1 MDKIMPKTTQPSTK
15 SHYNKGLGRRKT
27 AVAQVRLL
35 SGSGQFTINGE
46 VVEPKSQWLRPLAL
60 LGKKESTDITV
71 VVRGGG
77 MTSQADA
84 ITLGI
89 ARALIEQDETF
100 KPTLR
105 KAGLVTRDP
114 RVKERK
120 KPGLKRARKAP
131 QWSKR

>member
-1 MDKIMPKTTQPSTK
+1 MAKTETPA
-15 SHYNKGLGRRKT
+15 HYHWGVGRRKS
-27 AVAQVRLL
+27 AVAQVRLTP
-35 SGSGQFTINGE
+35 GTGQFTVNNTK
-46 VVEPKSQWLRPLAL
+46 VSPDTLWTKPLEL
-60 LGKKESTDITV
+60 VGKRETTDVSVI
-71 VVRGGG
+71 VRGGG
-77 MTSQADA
+77 MTGQQEA

-89 ARALIEQDETF
+89 ARAIIRAEAEL

-114 RVKERK
+114 RVKERM

>member
-1 MDKIMPKTTQPSTK
+1 MAKTATPLT
-15 SHYNKGLGRRKT
+15 YYKGIGRRKS
-27 AVAQVRLL
+27 AVAQVRIVP
-35 SGSGQFTINGE
+35 GSGQFTINDAK
-46 VVEPKSQWLRPLAL
+46 VNPTPQWLRPLSL
-60 LGKKESTDITV
+60 LGKQDTMDISV

-77 MTSQADA
+77 FSSQGDA

-89 ARALIEQDETF
+89 ARALVHMDGEF
-100 KPTLR
+100 KTTLR
-105 KAGLVTRDP
+105 KAGLVTVDA

>member
-1 MDKIMPKTTQPSTK
+1 MAKSANTTQYYS
-15 SHYNKGLGRRKT
+15 GVGRRKT
-27 AVAQVRLL
+27 AVAQVRLTT
-35 SGSGQFTINGE
+35 GSGQFSVNSTK
-46 VVEPKSQWLRPLAL
+46 VTPKDDWMHPLSL
-60 LGKKESTDITV
+60 VGKSDNLDVSV

-77 MTSQADA
+77 MSSQTEA

-89 ARALIEQDETF
+89 ARALLKTDETF
-100 KPTLR
+100 KSTLR
-105 KAGLVTRDP
+105 KANLITVDG

>member
-1 MDKIMPKTTQPSTK
+1 MAKAETLNY
-15 SHYNKGLGRRKT
+15 HWGVGRRKS
-27 AVAQVRLL
+27 AVAQVRILN
-35 SGSGQFTINGE
+35 GTGQFTINDKK
-46 VVEPKSQWLRPLAL
+46 VTPQPQWLRPLDL
-60 LGKKESTDITV
+60 LGKRESSDITV

-77 MTSQADA
+77 MSGQSEA

-89 ARALIEQDETF
+89 ARALIRSDDTL
-100 KPTLR
+100 KTTLR

>member
-1 MDKIMPKTTQPSTK
+1 MAKTETPAPY
-15 SHYNKGLGRRKT
+15 HWGVGRRKS
-27 AVAQVRLL
+27 AVAQVRLTT
-35 SGSGQFTINGE
+35 GSGQFMLNNEKVT
-46 VVEPKSQWLRPLAL
+46 PMPQWTKPLEL
-60 LGKKESTDITV
+60 VGKRENTDVSII
-71 VVRGGG
+71 VRGGG
-77 MTSQADA
+77 MTGQQEA

-89 ARALIEQDETF
+89 ARAIIRGEEEL

-114 RVKERK
+114 REKERM

>member
-1 MDKIMPKTTQPSTK
+1 MAKALDTQYYP
-15 SHYNKGLGRRKT
+15 GVGRRKS
-27 AVAQVRLL
+27 AVAQVRIMP
-35 SGSGQFTINGE
+35 GTGQFSYNNE
-46 VVEPKSQWLRPLAL
+46 KAAPKPAWIRPLQL
-60 LGKKESTDITV
+60 VGRNENTDVSI

-77 MTSQADA
+77 YSSRDDA
-84 ITLGI
+84 IILGI
-89 ARALIEQDETF
+89 ARALIELDNGF
-100 KPTLR
+100 KSTLR